1 MIFVFEFTFFLI
13 VYPFKNYL
21 NKKTK
26 RFHPKVVVE
35 KKVEKKILYKQAICR
50 RSAQKMLR
58 REATQ
63 RNL

>member
-1 MIFVFEFTFFLI
+1 MIFVFEFTFSLI

-26 RFHPKVVVE
+26 RFHPKVV
-35 KKVEKKILYKQAICR
+35 KVEKRILYKQATCR